1 MVTSAGTSKAVQALD
16 APVNETLDAPGRDG
30 LFRPLRVLESAQGPE
45 VDIAGKAVISLSS
58 NNYLG
63 LNTHPRLVEAA
74 SRAAIEWGAGTGAV
88 RTIAGTQTLHVE
100 LERRLAGVKSTEAA
114 LTLQSG
120 YGVNVGVI
128 GSMLEQGDCVVSD
141 KLNHASIIDGIRLT
155 KADRILYEHADPDDA
170 ERALSEARAK
180 GYRRVLLVTD
190 GVFSMDGDIAPLPQL
205 VERAEQYGAA
215 VMVDDAHATGVLGS
229 NGRGTTDHFGLH
241 GRVALNIGTLS
252 KAVGV
257 VGGYVA
263 ASQTVRD
270 HLIHKSRPFLFSPPH
285 PPAVVPACIA
295 AVDVLEQEPNL
306 MEQLWS
312 NTRHFKSGLRELG
325 FDIGD
330 SETPI
335 TPVMCGEAPV
345 AMQLS
350 DMLLER
356 GIFAQ
361 GIGFPTVARGR
372 ARVRTIV
379 CATHTHEQ
387 LDRALLAFEE
397 VGTRLGLIGG
407 GGQAYRDGT
416 NTLLRVASSACRAAL
431 AMAHRTAAE
440 LEEER

>member
-1 MVTSAGTSKAVQALD
+1 MVTRSDTSRAVQALD
-16 APVNETLDAPGRDG
+16 ASLNEDLEALRRDG
-30 LFRPLRVLESAQGPE
+30 AFRPLRVLESAQGSE
-45 VDIAGKAVISLSS
+45 VVIAGRAVISLSS

-74 SRAAIEWGAGTGAV
+74 SRAALEWGAGTGAV
-88 RTIAGTQTLHVE
+88 RTIAGTQTLHEE
-100 LERRLAGVKSTEAA
+100 LEARLAAFKRTEAA
-114 LTLQSG
+114 LTFQSG
-120 YGVNVGVI
+120 YAVNVGVI

-155 KADRILYEHADPDDA
+155 KADRILYEHVDADDA

-180 GYRRVLLVTD
+180 GYRRVLLITD
-190 GVFSMDGDIAPLPQL
+190 GVFSMDGDIAPLPDL
-205 VERAEQYGAA
+205 VERAERYGAA
-215 VMVDDAHATGVLGS
+215 VMVDDAHATGVLGAH
-229 NGRGTTDHFGLH
+229 GRGTTDHFGLH

-270 HLIHKSRPFLFSPPH
+270 HLIHKSRPFLFSSSH
-285 PPAVVPACIA
+285 PPAVVAACIA

-325 FDIGD
+325 FDIGR

-335 TPVMCGEAPV
+335 TPVMCGEAPI

-350 DMLLER
+350 DLLLER
-356 GIFAQ
+356 GVFAQ
-361 GIGFPTVARGR
+361 GIGFPTVARGQ

-379 CATHTHEQ
+379 SATHTHEQ

-397 VGTRLGLIGG
+397 AGTRLGLIGG
-407 GGQAYRDGT
+407 R
-416 NTLLRVASSACRAAL
+416 
-431 AMAHRTAAE
+431 RTA
-440 LEEER
+440 

>member
-16 APVNETLDAPGRDG
+16 ASLNEDLEALRRDG

-63 LNTHPRLVEAA
+63 FNTHPRLVEAA
-74 SRAAIEWGAGTGAV
+74 SRAALEWGAGTGAV
-88 RTIAGTQTLHVE
+88 RTIAGTQTLHEE
-100 LERRLAGVKSTEAA
+100 LERRLAAFKRTEAS
-114 LTLQSG
+114 LTFQSG
-120 YGVNVGVI
+120 YAVNVGVI
-128 GSMLEQGDCVVSD
+128 GSMLDQGDCVVSD

-170 ERALSEARAK
+170 ERALSEARGK
-180 GYRRVLLVTD
+180 GYRRILLVTD

-205 VERAEQYGAA
+205 VERAEHYDAA

-252 KAVGV
+252 KAIGV

-263 ASQTVRD
+263 STQIVRD
-270 HLIHKSRPFLFSPPH
+270 HLIHKSRPFLFSSSH
-285 PPAVVPACIA
+285 PPAVVAACIA
-295 AVDVLEQEPNL
+295 AVDVLEQEPQL
-306 MEQLWS
+306 IDQLWS

-361 GIGFPTVARGR
+361 GIGFPTVALGR

-407 GGQAYRDGT
+407 RRQA
-416 NTLLRVASSACRAAL
+416 
-431 AMAHRTAAE
+431 
-440 LEEER
+440 

>member
-1 MVTSAGTSKAVQALD
+1 MVARSETSEAVQALD
-16 APVNETLDAPGRDG
+16 ASLNEDLEALRRDG

-45 VDIAGKAVISLSS
+45 VDIAGRAVISLSS

-74 SRAAIEWGAGTGAV
+74 SRAALEWGAGTGAV
-88 RTIAGTQTLHVE
+88 RTIAGTQTLHEE
-100 LERRLAGVKSTEAA
+100 LERRLAAFKRTEAA
-114 LTLQSG
+114 LTFQSG

-155 KADRILYEHADPDDA
+155 KAERILYEHVDPDDA
-170 ERALSEARAK
+170 ERALREARSK
-180 GYRRVLLVTD
+180 GYRRILLVTD
-190 GVFSMDGDIAPLPQL
+190 GVFSMDGDIAPLPEL
-205 VERAEQYGAA
+205 VERAEHYGAA
-215 VMVDDAHATGVLGS
+215 VMVDDAHATGVLGT

-252 KAVGV
+252 KAIGV

-270 HLIHKSRPFLFSPPH
+270 HLIHKSRPFLFSSSH
-285 PPAVVPACIA
+285 PPAVVAACIA
-295 AVDVLEQEPNL
+295 AVDVLEQEPIL
-306 MEQLWS
+306 IEQLWS

-325 FDIGD
+325 FDIGR

-350 DMLLER
+350 DLLLER
-356 GIFAQ
+356 GVFAQ
-361 GIGFPTVARGR
+361 GIGFPTVARGQ

-379 CATHTHEQ
+379 CATHTYDQ

-397 VGTRLGLIGG
+397 AGTRLGLIG
-407 GGQAYRDGT
+407 AR
-416 NTLLRVASSACRAAL
+416 RPA
-431 AMAHRTAAE
+431 
-440 LEEER
+440 

>member
-1 MVTSAGTSKAVQALD
+1 MVTRSDTSRAVQGLD
-16 APVNETLDAPGRDG
+16 ASLNEDLEALRRDG
-30 LFRPLRVLESAQGPE
+30 AFRPLRVLESAQGPE
-45 VDIAGKAVISLSS
+45 VVIAGRAVISLSS

-74 SRAAIEWGAGTGAV
+74 SRAALEWGAGTGAV
-88 RTIAGTQTLHVE
+88 RTIAGTQTLHEE
-100 LERRLAGVKSTEAA
+100 LEARLAAFKRTEAA
-114 LTLQSG
+114 LTFQSG
-120 YGVNVGVI
+120 YAVNVGVI

-155 KADRILYEHADPDDA
+155 KADRILYEHVDADDA

-190 GVFSMDGDIAPLPQL
+190 GVFSMDGDIAPLPDL

-215 VMVDDAHATGVLGS
+215 VMVDDAHATGVLGA

-270 HLIHKSRPFLFSPPH
+270 HLIHKSRPFLFSSSH
-285 PPAVVPACIA
+285 PPAVVAACIA

-306 MEQLWS
+306 IEQLWS

-325 FDIGD
+325 FDIGR

-335 TPVMCGEAPV
+335 TPVMCGESPV

-350 DMLLER
+350 DLLLER
-356 GIFAQ
+356 GVFAQ
-361 GIGFPTVARGR
+361 GIGFPTVARGQ

-379 CATHTHEQ
+379 SATHTHEQ

-397 VGTRLGLIGG
+397 AGTRMGLIGG
-407 GGQAYRDGT
+407 R
-416 NTLLRVASSACRAAL
+416 
-431 AMAHRTAAE
+431 RTA
-440 LEEER
+440 